1 MSRLA
6 WLRGSLSLGMGE
18 GCEQTR
24 ASERH
29 HRVRLSMLANL
40 ASKGTGLFV
49 LILGVSQTIGYLGAE
64 RFGAWM
70 TLASLTALLAFLDL
84 GIANALVNR
93 VAAASVRTRAELGQ
107 AISGGLGLLALIGL
121 AISLVLSGVALLL
134 PWDALIKVADPAI
147 TSEVRQAAVL
157 MAWLFGFSL
166 LSTGFQRV
174 FFGLQATH
182 LPYLLSTL
190 TNLLVLVLLWQATQH
205 QAGIVELLLVTFG
218 VQVLMPLLL
227 LLWLVSERLL
237 LPLRQWW
244 PAIVDSRHALLQTG
258 MIFLVLQIGSM
269 LFFGLDSLI
278 LSSSQ
283 GAAAT
288 SEYAVVQRL
297 FMFIMIPLMTF
308 NAPYWG
314 AYAEAAARGDHEF
327 VRRTLRR
334 NLGLTLLASALGALM
349 LVLTGHWAI
358 ATWTHGVVQ
367 TSTLVLL
374 LFGLLTIADTS
385 GNALAMFLNGS
396 GIMKPQLGSV
406 IILCAIAL
414 PAKFMLVDNYGVA
427 GIVGASLVSYVLSVH
442 VYYGI
447 FLRRRLFAGVL
458 ASRKSSS

>member
-1 MSRLA
+1 MSRPD
-6 WLRGSLSLGMGE
+6 WLRGSLSAYGDEGGE
-18 GCEQTR
+18 QART
-24 ASERH
+24 SERH

-93 VAAASVRTRAELGQ
+93 VATASVRTRAELRDV
-107 AISGGLGLLALIGL
+107 ISGGLGLLALIGL
-121 AISLVLSGVALLL
+121 GVSFVLSGVALLL
-134 PWDALIKVADPAI
+134 PWDVLIKVSDPAI
-147 TSEVRQAAVL
+147 TGEVRQAAVL

-190 TNLLVLVLLWQATQH
+190 TNILVLTLLWYATQH
-205 QAGIVELLLVTFG
+205 RAGIIELLLVTFG
-218 VQVLMPLLL
+218 VQVLMPLMLL
-227 LLWLVSERLL
+227 FWLFSERLL

-244 PAIVDSRHALLQTG
+244 SVIVDSRHALLETG
-258 MIFLVLQIGSM
+258 MIFLALQIGSM

-288 SEYAVVQRL
+288 SEYAIVQRL
-297 FMFIMIPLMTF
+297 FMFILIPLMTF

-314 AYAEAAARGDHEF
+314 AYAEAVARGDHEF

-334 NLGLTLLASALGALM
+334 NISLTLLASALGALA
-349 LVLTGHWAI
+349 LVLSGDWVI
-358 ATWTHGVVQ
+358 ATWTHGVVH
-367 TSTLVLL
+367 TSLLILV

-414 PAKFMLVDNYGVA
+414 PAKFALVERYGVA
-427 GIVGASLVSYVLSVH
+427 GIVGASFVSYVLSVH
-442 VYYGI
+442 VYYGV
-447 FLRRRLFAGVL
+447 FLRRRLFAGV
-458 ASRKSSS
+458 ASSRKSSS